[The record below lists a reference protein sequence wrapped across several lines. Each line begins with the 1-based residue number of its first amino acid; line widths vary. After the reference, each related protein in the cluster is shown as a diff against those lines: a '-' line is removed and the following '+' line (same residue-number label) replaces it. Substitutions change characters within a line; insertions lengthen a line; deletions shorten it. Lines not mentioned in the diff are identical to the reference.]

1 MSPIERPKPKAPST
15 YMIKRIGQ
23 TLYQVQHRETGHVCA
38 LGTSLENA
46 KRHMSLLEAK
56 FK

>member
-1 MSPIERPKPKAPST
+1 
-15 YMIKRIGQ
+15 MIKRIGQ
-23 TLYQVQHRETGHVCA
+23 TLYQVQHRETGRVCA

-46 KRHMSLLEAK
+46 KRHMRLLEAK